1 MSKKAPNARAAL
13 CAATI
18 CLLIPLSAWSA
29 SAQIKPQ
36 GPASGAE
43 PSPSPEAKPS
53 PAPEV
58 KPAPEAASEAGAA
71 PQAAPTPTLERRFFR
86 NVLRDQAA
94 IWTSPF
100 HAGRGDAKWLAPL
113 GVSAAVFFA
122 TDRHTG
128 GEMLEGGDNPKFVRI
143 SRDISQAG
151 SLYATGGIAAAFYLV
166 GREGHNARA
175 RETGLLAAE
184 ALVDSNIVVQVL
196 KSVSQRQRPPT
207 DHASGEFFDG
217 GSSFPSGHAI
227 SAWSLAAVV
236 ADEYGQHRPFLRLGV
251 YGLASAVSLARFTG
265 RRHFLSDVLVGSAL
279 GYGIGHYVYRKNHDP
294 ALDADDGAKKKSL
307 RSKLLPLAAPEF
319 SRAERTYG
327 LALAWDF

>member
-1 MSKKAPNARAAL
+1 MSKNIPNARAAWSAAAL
-13 CAATI
+13 CLPV
-18 CLLIPLSAWSA
+18 LLFAWSA

-36 GPASGAE
+36 A
-43 PSPSPEAKPS
+43 PSSEARPSS
-53 PAPEV
+53 SPEV
-58 KPAPEAASEAGAA
+58 KPAPEASPTPEVKA
-71 PQAAPTPTLERRFFR
+71 TPTLEHRFFR

-122 TDRHTG
+122 TDRHTA
-128 GEMLEGGDNPKFVRI
+128 GEMLEGGASPTRLKI

-151 SLYATGGIAAAFYLV
+151 NLYTTGGIAAAFYFF
-166 GREGHNARA
+166 GRGSHNVRA

-184 ALVDSNIVVQVL
+184 ALVDSSVVVETL
-196 KSVSQRQRPPT
+196 KFASRRQRPPT

-227 SAWSLAAVV
+227 SVWALAAVV
-236 ADEYGQHRPFLRLGV
+236 ADEYGQHRPLLRFGV
-251 YGLASAVSLARFTG
+251 YGLASAVSLSRFTG
-265 RRHFLSDVLVGSAL
+265 RRHFLSDVLVGSAI
-279 GYGIGHYVYRKNHDP
+279 GYGIGHYVYRKNHDA
-294 ALDADDGAKKKSL
+294 ALDADDGAKKKSSVL
-307 RSKLLPLAAPEF
+307 RSKLIPLVAPQF

-327 LALAWDF
+327 LALAWNF